1 VLIVNQ
7 MKRVLVAGA
16 GGRLGSAVVGELKRR
31 GYPTRSLAR
40 DAARLEAPT
49 RGHEI
54 FAADARRP
62 EALRGACEGVGVV
75 ISAMGASL
83 RLGRT
88 RETSATFQDVDYH
101 ANLNLLAEALRA
113 GVRKFVYVSLHGAG
127 EMRGRGYVDAH
138 ESFVEALRASGL
150 DYTVI
155 RPTGFFYVFEEI
167 YKMAQ
172 RGRVALVGSGSART
186 NPIHEADVA
195 SECADAVECGGSEIS
210 IGGPETYTR
219 REIAELA
226 FSALG
231 KRPRFVSVPPA
242 LVRAAL
248 QPVRLFDRRLYDFFD
263 FGVAAS
269 TQDLVAPP
277 AGRTSL
283 RRHFRRLAGVASG
296 IHPLGSS
303 NPDLRTSSPNL
314 RASNPSLRVSSTGHQ
329 IKH

>member
-1 VLIVNQ
+1 

-16 GGRLGSAVVGELKRR
+16 GGRLGSAVLGELKRR
-31 GYPTRSLAR
+31 GYPTRALVR
-40 DAARLEAPT
+40 DAARLDAPA

-54 FAADARRP
+54 FAADARRA
-62 EALRGACEGVGVV
+62 EALHGACDGVGVV

-88 RETSATFQDVDYH
+88 REGGATFQDVDYR

-113 GVRKFVYVSLHGAG
+113 GVRKFVYISLHGAG

-138 ESFVEALRASGL
+138 EQFVEALRASGL
-150 DYTVI
+150 DYTVV
-155 RPTGFFYVFEEI
+155 RPTGCFYVFEEI

-172 RGRVALVGSGSART
+172 RGRVVLVGDGAART
-186 NPIHEADVA
+186 NPIDEADVA
-195 SECADAVECGGSEIS
+195 SECADAVECGGHEVS

-226 FSALG
+226 FNALG
-231 KRPRFVSVPPA
+231 QPPRITSVPPA
-242 LVRAAL
+242 LMRAAL
-248 QPVRLFDRRLYDFFD
+248 QPLRLFDRRLYDFFD
-263 FGVAAS
+263 FGLDAS
-269 TQDLVAPP
+269 TRDLVAPP

-303 NPDLRTSSPNL
+303 NPDLRV
-314 RASNPSLRVSSTGHQ
+314 SNPDLRTSNPTLRVTAPNQ
-329 IKH
+329 RIKN

>member
-1 VLIVNQ
+1 
-7 MKRVLVAGA
+7 MKKVLVAGA

-31 GYPTRSLAR
+31 GYPTRSLVR
-40 DAARLEAPT
+40 DAAGLETPA

-62 EALRGACEGVGVV
+62 EALRGACDGVGVV

-83 RLGRT
+83 ALGRT
-88 RETSATFQDVDYH
+88 REGGATFHDVDYR

-127 EMRGRGYVDAH
+127 ELRGRAYVDAH
-138 ESFVEALRASGL
+138 EQFVEALRASGL

-172 RGRVALVGSGSART
+172 RGRVVIVGSGAART
-186 NPIHEADVA
+186 NPVHEVDVA
-195 SECADAVECGGSEIS
+195 SECADAVECGGHEVS

-226 FSALG
+226 FDAVG
-231 KRPRFVSVPPA
+231 KRPRILSLPPT
-242 LVRAAL
+242 LMRAAL
-248 QPVRLFDRRLYDFFD
+248 QPLRLFDRRLYDFFD

-283 RRHFRRLAGVASG
+283 RRHFRRLSGVASG
-296 IHPLGSS
+296 INPLGS
-303 NPDLRTSSPNL
+303 
-314 RASNPSLRVSSTGHQ
+314 SNPSLRVSNPSLRVSNPSLGVSSPDQQ
-329 IKH
+329 IKN